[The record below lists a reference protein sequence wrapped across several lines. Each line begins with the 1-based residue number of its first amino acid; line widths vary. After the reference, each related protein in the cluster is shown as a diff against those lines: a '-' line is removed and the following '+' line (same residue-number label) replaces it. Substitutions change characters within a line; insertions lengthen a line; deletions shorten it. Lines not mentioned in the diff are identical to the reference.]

1 MTTIDSDDEVE
12 DFDSL
17 SAQVDGGVFKGK
29 AQKGKNGFPTKKI
42 DEADMDDALMLDGI
56 DDEEDEE
63 DLSDSDLS
71 SEEDDDEKKGSDDE
85 DDDDGDDED
94 SDEDEDENDEE
105 EKEKDEKKES
115 KKGKK
120 GVALTAAELLKQKLR
135 ERRRR
140 NPKGTESIA
149 EEDEE
154 DLKNSVASFVGS
166 AHVPQVK
173 KEPGGEGED
182 DDEELGASDAEAE
195 AAASADVP
203 DSEFFERAPVLPS
216 KIDFEDMMLS
226 RGMLRS
232 IRAMGY
238 AAPTPIQA
246 SAIGVILAGKDLCA
260 NAITGSG
267 KTAAFLIPV
276 IERLA
281 KVRPPAHVAAASSA
295 RCVVLVPTRELALQ
309 CREVFDRLS
318 EHTALT
324 CAVVVGGAGAGMQQQ
339 VAQLTAGVDVAIAT
353 PGRLIDHVLNSP
365 SVTLRATEIL
375 VLDEADQL
383 LDMGFQP
390 QIEELSRLCSCKERR
405 QTLLFSATMTD
416 AVDSLAKLSL
426 HHPVWLAV
434 NRKYDMAN
442 TLTHELVRISIS
454 ELLPG
459 GTRGSIAA
467 AATASAAEKKVKKE
481 ENSSSSSSSSNESGA
496 PGATA
501 TKDGGGEKTF
511 ATTRVTD
518 LKLAALLALCKT
530 QVRHRVLIFCRSKYL
545 AHRARLI
552 LMLAGLHAEDMHRD
566 VTPAQRVRSLNRFRD
581 GDIDFLVCT
590 DVASRGLD
598 IENVQAVIN
607 FDLPKTLV
615 RYVHRVGR
623 TARAGHRGRAISLAT
638 EYDMDIVKQ
647 IIEHAHGRV
656 VKKKLPDAMFQRYLA
671 AIEECHSDVQ
681 EVIDA
686 EINEAEIDESLRDV
700 RKTENFVLHRDEI
713 LARPKKTWF
722 MTPKEKRNLE
732 RAAAAAAA
740 AAGGEPAAKRAATA
754 ADVVKGHMQEALK
767 SRSER
772 RAEAA
777 RDKKAARKADRK
789 KDRNNREKLIAQRAK
804 REKSHERAEAIISAK
819 SAKRLAKRGELKPV
833 KDKKGGKKTTR
844 ASSEGP
850 GGAASSKKKGF
861 PGLAPGMHLSRKA
874 GKKSHNSFKSKARH
888 KRR

>member
-1 MTTIDSDDEVE
+1 MMTTIDSDDEVE

-17 SAQVDGGVFKGK
+17 SARVDGGVFKNK
-29 AQKGKNGFPTKKI
+29 KQQKGKGFPAKKI
-42 DEADMDDALMLDGI
+42 DEADMDDALTLDGI
-56 DDEEDEE
+56 DEEDDE
-63 DLSDSDLS
+63 DLSDFDSDEEEEEEEEKEES
-71 SEEDDDEKKGSDDE
+71 DDEEDDEEDDDGEEK
-85 DDDDGDDED
+85 
-94 SDEDEDENDEE
+94 EE
-105 EKEKDEKKES
+105 EKEEERKKE
-115 KKGKK
+115 KKGKD
-120 GVALTAAELLKQKLR
+120 LTAAELLKKKLR
-135 ERRRR
+135 ERRKR
-140 NPKGTESIA
+140 NPKGTGSIA

-154 DLKNSVASFVGS
+154 DEDLADLKSSVASFATS
-166 AHVPQVK
+166 AQKDVPVK
-173 KEPGGEGED
+173 KEPED
-182 DDEELGASDAEAE
+182 DDEELGASDEDE
-195 AAASADVP
+195 AATASADVP

-216 KIDFEDMMLS
+216 KIEFEDMMLS

-232 IRAMGY
+232 IRAMGF
-238 AAPTPIQA
+238 ATPTPIQA

-276 IERLA
+276 IERLSKA
-281 KVRPPAHVAAASSA
+281 RPPAHAAAASSA

-309 CREVFDRLS
+309 CRDVFERLS
-318 EHTALT
+318 EHTGLT
-324 CAVVVGGAGAGMQQQ
+324 CAVVVGGTSAQQQ
-339 VAQLTAGVDVAIAT
+339 VAQLAAGVDVAIAT

-365 SVTLRATEIL
+365 AVTLSATEIL

-383 LDMGFQP
+383 LDMGFRP
-390 QIEELSRLCSCKERR
+390 QIEELARLCACKERR

-442 TLTHELVRISIS
+442 SLTHELVRISIH
-454 ELLPG
+454 ELLPN
-459 GTRGSIAA
+459 GTRGSMPAA
-467 AATASAAEKKVKKE
+467 SDGVQKKIKKE
-481 ENSSSSSSSSNESGA
+481 KNDEDEEDENPEE
-496 PGATA
+496 
-501 TKDGGGEKTF
+501 GGEKTF
-511 ATTRVTD
+511 TTTRVTD

-530 QVRHRVLIFCRSKYL
+530 QVRHRVLVFCRSKYM

-552 LMLAGLHAEDMHRD
+552 LMLAGLRAEDMHRD
-566 VTPAQRVRSLNRFRD
+566 VTPAQRVRALNRFRD

-598 IENVQAVIN
+598 IENVHAVVN

-638 EYDMDIVKQ
+638 EYDVDIVKQ

-686 EINEAEIDESLRDV
+686 EVNEAEINDSLRDV

-722 MTPKEKRNLE
+722 MTPKEKRVLE
-732 RAAAAAAA
+732 RAASAAAAS
-740 AAGGEPAAKRAATA
+740 AGPTDEPAAKRGASAV
-754 ADVVKGHMQEALK
+754 DVAMGHMQNMLK

-777 RDKKAARKADRK
+777 RAKQEGRKAEKKKA
-789 KDRNNREKLIAQRAK
+789 KDQRNKLIAQRAK
-804 REKSHERAEAIISAK
+804 REKKNERAEALISAR
-819 SAKRLAKRGELKPV
+819 SAKRMAKRGELKRDK
-833 KDKKGGKKTTR
+833 KDKKKST
-844 ASSEGP
+844 
-850 GGAASSKKKGF
+850 GAAAPSPAPAKKKGV
-861 PGLAPGMHLSRKA
+861 PGLAPGMHLSKKA
-874 GKKSHNSFKSKARH
+874 AKKSHNSFKSKSRH

>member
-1 MTTIDSDDEVE
+1 MMTTIDSDDEVE

-17 SAQVDGGVFKGK
+17 SAQVDGGIFKGK
-29 AQKGKNGFPTKKI
+29 GQKGKKGLPAKII

-56 DDEEDEE
+56 DDDEDD

-71 SEEDDDEKKGSDDE
+71 SDEEEEKKEKKKGSDDE
-85 DDDDGDDED
+85 DSDDKD
-94 SDEDEDENDEE
+94 DEDEDEDEDDEGSDEDEEKEEGKEEEEEEE
-105 EKEKDEKKES
+105 EKKEGKKEKK
-115 KKGKK
+115 G
-120 GVALTAAELLKQKLR
+120 LTAAELLKQKLR

-154 DLKNSVASFVGS
+154 DLKNYVASFVGS
-166 AHVPQVK
+166 GAVK
-173 KEPGGEGED
+173 KEPED
-182 DDEELGASDAEAE
+182 DDEELGASDEDDDEEAT
-195 AAASADVP
+195 ASTDVP

-232 IRAMGY
+232 IQAMGF

-276 IERLA
+276 IERLS

-309 CREVFDRLS
+309 CREVFERLS
-318 EHTALT
+318 EHTTLT
-324 CAVVVGGAGAGMQQQ
+324 CCVVVGGTGMQQQ
-339 VAQLTAGVDVAIAT
+339 VAQLTAGVDVAIGT

-365 SVTLRATEIL
+365 SVTLSATEIL

-383 LDMGFQP
+383 LDMGFRP

-434 NRKYDMAN
+434 NRKYDMARS
-442 TLTHELVRISIS
+442 LTHELVRISIS
-454 ELLPG
+454 ELLPN
-459 GTRGSIAA
+459 GTRGTIAA
-467 AATASAAEKKVKKE
+467 AAANTAAGKKTKKE
-481 ENSSSSSSSSNESGA
+481 ENSDGDDEEKQKKDDEQSSF
-496 PGATA
+496 T
-501 TKDGGGEKTF
+501 
-511 ATTRVTD
+511 TTRVTD

-566 VTPAQRVRSLNRFRD
+566 VDPVQRVRSLNRFRD

-623 TARAGHRGRAISLAT
+623 TARAGHKGRAISLAT

-656 VKKKLPDAMFQRYLA
+656 VKKKLPDAMFKRYLA
-671 AIEECHSDVQ
+671 AIEECQSDVQ

-686 EINEAEIDESLRDV
+686 EINEAEINESLRDV

-713 LARPKKTWF
+713 LSRPKKTWF
-722 MTPKEKRNLE
+722 MTRKEKANLE

-740 AAGGEPAAKRAATA
+740 AGEPAAKRPATEA
-754 ADVVKGHMQEALK
+754 EVAKGRLQEMLK

-777 RDKKAARKADRK
+777 RDKKEARKGGKKKKNDREEK
-789 KDRNNREKLIAQRAK
+789 KRQREKLIAQRAK
-804 REKSHERAEAIISAK
+804 REQSKERVEAVRAAR
-819 SAKRLAKRGELKPV
+819 SAKRVAKRGESKPV
-833 KDKKGGKKTTR
+833 KPKKGGKKFSEGASPAA
-844 ASSEGP
+844 ASSEKK
-850 GGAASSKKKGF
+850 KKKGF
-861 PGLAPGMHLSRKA
+861 PGLAPGMHLSKKA
-874 GKKSHNSFKSKARH
+874 SKKSHNSFKSKSRH